1 MDAIDKKAEAL
12 VIVKNV
18 ENPLKSSFIITVD
31 DLDAK
36 NECNEW
42 FEQKLKW
49 KIGNPKPK
57 CLRNHMVTIF
67 TPMPT
72 I

>member
-1 MDAIDKKAEAL
+1 LDAIKKKAEAL

-18 ENPLKSSFIITVD
+18 ENPGKSSFIITVD

-42 FEQKLKW
+42 FEQKLK
-49 KIGNPKPK
+49 
-57 CLRNHMVTIF
+57 
-67 TPMPT
+67 
-72 I
+72 